1 MYACTDGVRRVSDIV
16 SMFLASPYL
25 SSPLFSPTFV
35 SYFHSIPYTLHSPP
49 SIAPLDISLSLC
61 LLSRLNLHFHF
72 HFHYYNRLD
81 TQGVPFVTDIVR
93 DSSSCP
99 TPMESNNTM
108 DPQSR
113 PQGLGVHMGV
123 GVGIPKLTPWGQ
135 KLLLTVYRTYTGYS
149 LIRLDLNRFDF
160 I

>member
-1 MYACTDGVRRVSDIV
+1 M
-16 SMFLASPYL
+16 
-25 SSPLFSPTFV
+25 
-35 SYFHSIPYTLHSPP
+35 SYFHSIPYTLYSPP

-61 LLSRLNLHFHF
+61 LLFRLNLQIYY
-72 HFHYYNRLD
+72 HYYNRLD

-93 DSSSCP
+93 DSPSCV

-113 PQGLGVHMGV
+113 PQGLGVHMVV